1 VATASETLNESAE
14 IAGPAPEIS
23 FRARFG
29 LFAAAWGIATI
40 ATAGFSPLA
49 PQLLFIFAWLFP
61 AGLLGLFV
69 SPDWEPPGGLTIL
82 VVGWLLYI
90 GWSIYL
96 LAQRKRARFFVAYAY
111 LLVFLLF
118 NVAGCHMQMRQ
129 PFKIGC

>member
-1 VATASETLNESAE
+1 VATANETLDESIGTTE
-14 IAGPAPEIS
+14 PAPEIS

-29 LFAAAWGIATI
+29 LFAAAWVAFTI

-49 PQLLFIFAWLFP
+49 PQLLIFAWLFP

-69 SPDWEPPGGLTIL
+69 PPDWEPPGGLTIL

-96 LAQRKRARFFVAYAY
+96 LGQRKRARFFVAYAY

-118 NVAGCHMQMRQ
+118 NVAGCHAQMRQ
-129 PFKIGC
+129 PLKIGC